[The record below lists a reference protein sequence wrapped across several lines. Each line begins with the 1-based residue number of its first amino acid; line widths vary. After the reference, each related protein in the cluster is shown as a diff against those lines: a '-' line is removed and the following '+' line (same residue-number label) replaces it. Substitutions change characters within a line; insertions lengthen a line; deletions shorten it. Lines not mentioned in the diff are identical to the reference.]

1 MKHNKIYY
9 LIALVTGLSM
19 LLSACQPVAVQA
31 QAAATSTVP
40 AAATATTA
48 PTAANTP
55 TPTVVAGRTGGWL
68 DEIDFS
74 AISDPASA
82 VAQLQ
87 AGAID
92 AYPNQIDKSDVF
104 NTVKSDPNLQY
115 SMQYGGFNQLL
126 LNTVACTD
134 TSLLN
139 PFTDMKMREAM
150 NWAFDRNYVVQ
161 EIFGGLA
168 VAKYTV
174 LTTAFPDY
182 ARYAPQISQIINEYS
197 YNFAKAQN
205 VVKTEMT
212 AMGATLGTDG
222 MWQYKG
228 KPVTLIGLIRTEDR
242 RKEIGDYFTSQ
253 LTKLGFTVN
262 SEYKVAADASPI
274 WQGTPS
280 DCKFNFYTAGWIS
293 PAIARDDGSLFG
305 QYSSGDIQNIPL
317 FLQFTPSAAY
327 RAVFTKLENNDFN
340 TMQERDALFAQ
351 ALTMGMQESWWGL
364 MVNDNITFEPYNK
377 NMTVASD
384 LAAGIASTAL
394 WPYTLRFNDKEGG
407 VAKIAQSSILVN
419 PWNPILGSNWTSD
432 KMIQDATMD
441 QAIQFDPYTGL
452 ALPQRIASATVVAQQ
467 GLPIRKT
474 LDWINLKFVPSI
486 TIPDDT
492 WVDWDATTQKFLTV
506 ADAAKAK
513 TTMDQVVQYAQTQA
527 KAITF
532 GTFDAKALT
541 TYISDLAAYYAKT
554 DNTQLDLTA
563 ALASKDTLD
572 SLAAEITNIAGM
584 QADADKQTE
593 IINFAENFIGQQV
606 TDSTWSL
613 GLRDYSTAKTLSTV
627 VYPSNLYQFK
637 WHDGSNLSVA
647 DFVMNMIMVFDPAK
661 PDSKIF
667 DPAEV
672 PGFQSFM
679 STFKGVR
686 ITSTDPLTI
695 ETYSDS
701 FALDAE
707 LNVTT
712 WYPAAAGSYGF
723 GTAAWHNLTPAIMA
737 EADGKLAFSND
748 KSQAKS
754 VEWTS
759 LIAGPSLATQ
769 KTYLDQAL
777 KSAYIPFAP
786 TLGQYITAADATAR
800 YTNLE
805 NWYTAHG
812 HLWIGTGPYYVDK
825 VFPVEGTISLKR
837 FASYPD
843 PANRWSS
850 FGQPMLATAAVD
862 GPGIVPV
869 GTDATFDV
877 TITFNNKPYLNSDI
891 DTVAYLVFDDQGA
904 VIAQGNATPVA
915 DGHYQVTI
923 SKDVTAKFV
932 AGSDK
937 LQVVVTSKVV
947 SLPTFVTFQF
957 ITQ

>member
-1 MKHNKIYY
+1 MRLTY
-9 LIALVTGLSM
+9 
-19 LLSACQPVAVQA
+19 
-31 QAAATSTVP
+31 
-40 AAATATTA
+40 
-48 PTAANTP
+48 
-55 TPTVVAGRTGGWL
+55 
-68 DEIDFS
+68 S

-87 AGAID
+87 AGAIN
-92 AYPNQIDKSDVF
+92 AYPSQIDKTDVF
-104 NTVKSDPNLQY
+104 NTVKADPNLSY

-182 ARYAPQISQIINEYS
+182 ARYAPQISQIINKYS
-197 YNFAKAQN
+197 YNFAQAQS
-205 VVKTEMT
+205 VVNTEMT
-212 AMGATLGTDG
+212 GMGARMGTDG
-222 MWQYKG
+222 KWSYKG
-228 KPVTLIGLIRTEDR
+228 KPVTIIGLIRTEDR
-242 RKEIGDYFTSQ
+242 RKEIGDYFASQ

-274 WQGTPS
+274 WQGNAA

-293 PAIARDDGSLFG
+293 PAISRDDGSLFA

-317 FLQFTPSAAY
+317 FLQFTPSPAY
-327 RAVFTKLENNDFN
+327 KEVFTKLENNNFN
-340 TMQERDALFAQ
+340 TMVERDALFTQ
-351 ALTMGMQESWWGL
+351 ALTLGMQESWWGL
-364 MVNDNITFEPYNK
+364 MVNDNITFEPYSK
-377 NMTVASD
+377 SMTVASD
-384 LAAGIASTAL
+384 LAGGIASTSL
-394 WPYTLRFNDKEGG
+394 WPFTLRFNGKEGG
-407 VAKIAQSSILVN
+407 TAKIAQSSILVN

-432 KMIQDATMD
+432 KMIQAATMD
-441 QAIQFDPYTGL
+441 SAVQLDPYTGL
-452 ALPQRIASATVVAQQ
+452 ALPQRIDKATLVAQQ

-474 LDWINLKFVPSI
+474 LDWIDLQFVPSI

-492 WVDWDATTQKFLTV
+492 C
-506 ADAAKAK
+506 
-513 TTMDQVVQYAQTQA
+513 
-527 KAITF
+527 
-532 GTFDAKALT
+532 
-541 TYISDLAAYYAKT
+541 YISDLAAFYAKT

-563 ALASKDTLD
+563 ALAAKDTLT
-572 SLAAEITNIAGM
+572 SLAAEIINIDGM
-584 QADADKQTE
+584 KADADKQAE
-593 IINFAENFIGQQV
+593 IISFATNFVGGQV
-606 TDSTWSL
+606 TDNTWAL
-613 GLRDYSTAKTLSTV
+613 GLRDYSSAKTKSTV
-627 VYPSNLYQFK
+627 VYPSNLFQTK

-647 DFVMNMIMVFDPAK
+647 DFVMNMIMIFDPAN
-661 PDSKIF
+661 PASKIF

-672 PGFQSFM
+672 PGFQAFM

-701 FALDAE
+701 YALDAE
-707 LNVTT
+707 LSINT

-748 KSQAKS
+748 KAQSKN

-759 LIAGPSLATQ
+759 FIAGPSLATQ

-777 KSAYIPFAP
+777 KDAYIPYAP
-786 TLGQYITAADATAR
+786 TLSQYITATDATAR

-825 VFPVEGTISLKR
+825 VFPVEGAITLKR
-837 FASYPD
+837 FDSFPD
-843 PANRWSS
+843 SADRWSG
-850 FGQPMLATAAVD
+850 FGQPLLATAAVD
-862 GPGIVPV
+862 GPGIVPI

-877 TITFNNKPYLNSDI
+877 TITNNNKPYLNANI
-891 DTVAYLVFDDQGA
+891 DNVAYLVFDDKGNVIGQGA
-904 VIAQGNATPVA
+904 ATPVA
-915 DGHYQVTI
+915 DGHYQVTL

-947 SLPTFVTFQF
+947 SIPAFVTFEF
-957 ITQ
+957 VTQ